1 MTDQYYGWAPTLA
14 GFAGGGD
21 DYVADQAA
29 QSTPYEP
36 TQWDGVTIEQMWE
49 YARRESDER
58 TVALAETWRRTS
70 ILLQSTRENLKRHAD
85 GLRAKW
91 RSPAGELFMSK
102 VGAALY
108 SLDEWKDVADKN
120 ANGLEQ
126 IASKIAQT
134 QRDMRELWLTYQA
147 EQKHQAQKRKADE
160 GIQFGDIFGLNNGKS
175 YTEVQKEFHERAKN
189 IVKPLAELYI
199 DVYISNISRG
209 GKYKG
214 PTKIAQV
221 NPGQPPRPAGPNA
234 PGGLRPPAPTAL
246 GGRPEWLARLD
257 VTPSPSS
264 PELSDGI
271 GLAGGTVTAPSPTP
285 GPLPAATPPISPTP
299 VPAPLPPPV
308 LRGVSGPGA
317 AHPTTPSTTR
327 PSNAPRTTLPG
338 ANNPDARG
346 PAPNR
351 PAPPNTG
358 KPGGSPAHRGPTPN
372 QATLPGN
379 TGTGRPPT
387 GSTPPRPTPPPPNLS
402 GKHSTSRAASGPRT
416 SSPSVGRPAP
426 PPTTGRPTPPNGG
439 GPLTGRTTAGGIRPA
454 PTTGPAPSLGGR
466 RGAPTTP
473 RPLARARPEETENW
487 KYGEGDDELWVTDPA
502 PAGTIDAPAEHQ
514 PRHHGKALGQG

>member
-214 PTKIAQV
+214 PTNLAKIHFDQLSW
-221 NPGQPPRPAGPNA
+221 PGRLNTPIGPRP
-234 PGGLRPPAPTAL
+234 LAPTTP
-246 GGRPEWLARLD
+246 GSRPAILNHLD
-257 VTPSPSS
+257 ETSPPSP
-264 PELSDGI
+264 PELPDGI
-271 GLAGGTVTAPSPTP
+271 GLAGGTVAAPPPTLGPPPATLPVSTTPTP
-285 GPLPAATPPISPTP
+285 P
-299 VPAPLPPPV
+299 PPPV
-308 LRGVSGPGA
+308 LTGASGARTP
-317 AHPTTPSTTR
+317 HPNPTTTTSR
-327 PSNAPRTTLPG
+327 PDTPRTTLPG
-338 ANNPDARG
+338 ANDHGTRG
-346 PAPNR
+346 YAPNR
-351 PAPPNTG
+351 PTPPITGAPN
-358 KPGGSPAHRGPTPN
+358 PANR
-372 QATLPGN
+372 ATLPGN
-379 TGTGRPPT
+379 TGTGRPST

-439 GPLTGRTTAGGIRPA
+439 GPLTGRTAAGGTRPA

-473 RPLARARPEETENW
+473 SPPARTRPEETENW